1 MSEYDP
7 LFTGSGNASPE
18 DDLEP
23 VRERFAAASRPYLHS
38 PWSWLAW
45 AVLLPAAS
53 FATPAALRRGGPAGV
68 LFAWS
73 LTILAG
79 GAVEVAA
86 ILRSGRKMPRTPLA
100 GWVLRLQGNLSFIAL
115 ALSALLLW
123 LDAAWALP
131 GIWLLL

>member
-45 AVLLPAAS
+45 AVLLPV
-53 FATPAALRRGGPAGV
+53 AALVTPEAVRRSGPAGA
-68 LFAWS
+68 LFIWS
-73 LTILAG
+73 ATILIG
-79 GAVEVAA
+79 GAVEIGA
-86 ILRSGRKMPRTPLA
+86 ILRAGRRTARTPLA
-100 GWVLRLQGNLSFIAL
+100 TYVLRLQGNLSF
-115 ALSALLLW
+115 
-123 LDAAWALP
+123 
-131 GIWLLL
+131 

>member
-23 VRERFAAASRPYLHS
+23 VRERFAAASCPYLHS

-45 AVLLPAAS
+45 AVLLPAAA
-53 FATPAALRRGGPAGV
+53 FLTPLVVRRAGPAGV
-68 LFAWS
+68 LFIWS

-79 GAVEVAA
+79 GAVEIAA
-86 ILRSGRKMPRTPLA
+86 ITRAGRKISRTPLA
-100 GWVLRLQGNLSFIAL
+100 GWV
-115 ALSALLLW
+115 
-123 LDAAWALP
+123 
-131 GIWLLL
+131 